1 LDSGQLGRGPAD
13 DVCVGTHR
21 IGRFAFVGLAVV
33 LLGLTG
39 VSVVGTVFTR
49 ESAQAARDA
58 EALARAYDRAHDALA
73 LEENAE
79 QDYRLEPDPSVIDE
93 HDSASRAMLAALAEI
108 KQRGTTTDRDLVRQ
122 LEVLQQRYLAGME
135 DLFKA
140 AERGDEVEVKRIDL
154 GTVDP
159 REDEIRFLVQR
170 ANVEHAENAAE
181 AAERLDRIEGIVFTA
196 STSAFGVGVVLLA
209 AFAVIAIGYQ
219 RRLLRQAASSE
230 YQARH
235 DALTGLPNR
244 RFFTERTDAAL
255 AEAAATGGDVS
266 MLMLDLDRFKEV
278 NDTLG
283 HQYGD
288 ELLRQV
294 AARTAAAVRT
304 TDTVARLSG
313 DEFAVLLPS
322 ATAAAAEALAQRLL
336 TSLHRSFSLGDVTVD
351 VEASVG
357 IATAPEHADS
367 GEALLRCADIAM
379 YAAKDAKVGALMY
392 RPAMHAEDGS
402 RLLILGDLRRA
413 LDTTDQLTVHYQPKI
428 RLTDG
433 GVSGVEGLIRWQHPL
448 RGNVPPNEFIPVAE
462 TTGLITRLT
471 LYVLRMAVAQGRA
484 WLDAG
489 LATPI
494 AVNLSPRC
502 LLDQNLVTQVT
513 DVLAEYALPAELLR
527 LEVTESAVMA
537 NPALAIDSLTELH
550 RLGLGLSID
559 DYGTGYSSMAYL
571 KRLPVDEL
579 KVDRTFVRDV
589 DTDREDVAL
598 VRGAIELG
606 HSLGMSVVA
615 EGVESAGHAT
625 TLRGLG
631 CDVAQGYHYARP
643 MPAADLTDWMRT
655 RQRLAT
661 TSPN

>member
-1 LDSGQLGRGPAD
+1 
-13 DVCVGTHR
+13 VGTHR

>member
-336 TSLHRSFSLGDVTVD
+336 ISLHRSFSLGDVTVD

-357 IATAPEHADS
+357 IATAPEHADG

-379 YAAKDAKVGALMY
+379 YAAKDAKVGALVY

-433 GVSGVEGLIRWQHPL
+433 GVSGVEALIRWQHPL

-655 RQRLAT
+655 RQRVAI

>member
-1 LDSGQLGRGPAD
+1 
-13 DVCVGTHR
+13 VGTHR

-643 MPAADLTDWMRT
+643 LPPAEFAEWARSARRSLEEEVGEPVSGRT
-655 RQRLAT
+655 A
-661 TSPN
+661 

>member
-1 LDSGQLGRGPAD
+1 M
-13 DVCVGTHR
+13 GTHR

>member
-1 LDSGQLGRGPAD
+1 
-13 DVCVGTHR
+13 VGTQR
-21 IGRFAFVGLAVV
+21 FGRAAFIGLAVV

-39 VSVVGTVFTR
+39 VSVVGNVYTR
-49 ESAQAARDA
+49 ESAHAAHA
-58 EALARAYDRAHDALA
+58 ASGLARAYDQAHDAL
-73 LEENAE
+73 LHEEIYEE
-79 QDYRLEPDPSVIDE
+79 QYRLGPDPAIIAE
-93 HDSASRAMLAALAEI
+93 HSAASDALLAALADI
-108 KQRGTTTDRDLVRQ
+108 RQRGMAADRALVDR
-122 LEVLQQRYLAGME
+122 LEVLQPEYLLAMT
-135 DLFKA
+135 DMFTA
-140 AERGDEVEVKRIDL
+140 AARGDLNAVTRIDL
-154 GTVDP
+154 ERADP
-159 REDEIRFLVQR
+159 REEEITNLIQR
-170 ANVEHAENAAE
+170 ATAEHARNAE
-181 AAERLDRIEGIVFTA
+181 AAATRLERIEQVVFTTTTA
-196 STSAFGVGVVLLA
+196 AFAVGLVVLA
-209 AFAVIAIGYQ
+209 AFAVLAVGYQ
-219 RRLLRQAASSE
+219 RRILKQAANSH

-235 DALTGLPNR
+235 DPLTGLPNR
-244 RFFTERTDAAL
+244 RYFTERSDVAL
-255 AEAAATGGDVS
+255 AEAAESGGQAT

-294 AARTAAAVRT
+294 AARTAAAVRA

-313 DEFAVLLPS
+313 DEFAVLLPGLPLDA
-322 ATAAAAEALAQRLL
+322 ATALAERLL
-336 TSLHRSFSLGDVTVD
+336 ASLHRSFVLGDVTVD
-351 VEASVG
+351 VEASLG
-357 IATAPEHADS
+357 IAVAPEHADT
-367 GEALLRCADIAM
+367 ADLLLRSADIAM
-379 YAAKDAKVGALMY
+379 YAAKDSKAGALVY

-402 RLLILGDLRRA
+402 RLLVLGDLRRA
-413 LDTTDQLTVHYQPKI
+413 LDATDQLSVHYQPKV
-428 RLTDG
+428 RLSDG
-433 GVSGVEGLIRWQHPL
+433 ELNGVEALVRWQHPL
-448 RGNVPPNEFIPVAE
+448 RGNIPPNDFIPIAE

-471 LYVLRMAVAQGRA
+471 IYVLRMAIAQGRA
-484 WLDAG
+484 WADEG

-502 LLDQNLVTQVT
+502 LLDQNLVGLVT
-513 DVLAEYALPAELLR
+513 GILAEYDLSPGLLR

-537 NPALAIDSLTELH
+537 NPTLAIETLTELH
-550 RLGLGLSID
+550 QLGVGLSID

-589 DTDREDVAL
+589 DSDREDVAL

-643 MPAADLTDWMRT
+643 MPATEITNWMRT
-655 RQRLAT
+655 QLASAPT
-661 TSPN
+661 

>member
-1 LDSGQLGRGPAD
+1 MLH
-13 DVCVGTHR
+13 VGTQR
-21 IGRFAFVGLAVV
+21 FGRAAFVGLAVV

-39 VSVVGTVFTR
+39 VSVVGNVYTR
-49 ESAQAARDA
+49 ESAHTAHAASG
-58 EALARAYDRAHDALA
+58 LARAYDRAHDAL
-73 LEENAE
+73 LHEEIYE
-79 QDYRLEPDPSVIDE
+79 YQYRIEPDPAIIAQ
-93 HDSASRAMLAALAEI
+93 HRAAGDALLGALADI
-108 KQRGTTTDRDLVRQ
+108 QQRGTAADRALVDRV
-122 LEVLQQRYLAGME
+122 EVLQPAYMAAIG
-135 DLFKA
+135 DLFTA
-140 AERGDEVEVKRIDL
+140 AARGDVDAVDRVDVDRVDPLEEQIIDL
-154 GTVDP
+154 
-159 REDEIRFLVQR
+159 VQGATAAHTR
-170 ANVEHAENAAE
+170 NAE
-181 AAERLDRIEGIVFTA
+181 AAAARLERIEQVVFTTTTA
-196 STSAFGVGVVLLA
+196 AFAVGLVVLA
-209 AFAVIAIGYQ
+209 AFAVLAVSYQ
-219 RRLLRQAASSE
+219 RRILKQAANSH

-235 DALTGLPNR
+235 DLLTGLPNR
-244 RFFTERTDAAL
+244 RFFTERSDVAL
-255 AEAAATGGDVS
+255 AEAAETGGHAT

-313 DEFAVLLPS
+313 DEFAVLLPGLPLE
-322 ATAAAAEALAQRLL
+322 AAAALAERLL
-336 TSLHRSFSLGDVTVD
+336 ASLHRSFVLGDVTVD
-351 VEASVG
+351 IEASLG
-357 IATAPEHADS
+357 IAAAPEHADS
-367 GEALLRCADIAM
+367 AESLLRCADIAM
-379 YAAKDAKVGALMY
+379 YAAKDSKAGVLVY

-402 RLLILGDLRRA
+402 RLLVLGDLRRA
-413 LDTTDQLTVHYQPKI
+413 LDATDQLSVHYQPKV
-428 RLTDG
+428 RLDDG
-433 GVSGVEGLIRWQHPL
+433 ELSGVEALVRWQHPL
-448 RGNVPPNEFIPVAE
+448 RGNVPPNEFIPIAE

-471 LYVLRMAVAQGRA
+471 MYVLRMAIAQGRA
-484 WLDAG
+484 WADEG

-502 LLDQNLVTQVT
+502 LLDQNLVGLVT
-513 DVLAEYALPAELLR
+513 GILAEYELPPGLLR

-537 NPALAIDSLTELH
+537 NPALAIETLTELNQ
-550 RLGLGLSID
+550 LGVGLSID

-589 DTDREDVAL
+589 DSDHEDVAL

-643 MPAADLTDWMRT
+643 MPATEITNWMRT
-655 RQRLAT
+655 QLAGAPT
-661 TSPN
+661 